1 MVRAFSHAEVL
12 WSLLSFLPRVERCQ
26 SSRYPG
32 ITCWIEV
39 NSRGRRHISPRL
51 EASSSSSSSEEL
63 GCVSDFQWFQLVPI
77 LDLTHCC
84 KSIYEVSLANGLLC
98 NCDSSCYIA
107 AKTRLC
113 KFSHPGVQS
122 SRERLGMLGWFLAL
136 RTTYSYEIGF
146 LYSLQRC
153 KTLKHDSARWKRCL
167 GSFEKLVC
175 ILCSTLEVFVL
186 RNQSAI
192 TLFKA
197 LKNDSGQFWWLFWWW
212 VHWLCLLCKP

>member
-77 LDLTHCC
+77 WILLNWCNRFV
-84 KSIYEVSLANGLLC
+84 KGLISWRDRLC
-98 NCDSSCYIA
+98 FCNSYCFSA

-113 KFSHPGVQS
+113 KFSHPGVHS
-122 SRERLGMLGWFLAL
+122 SQARLGMPGWFLAL
-136 RTTYSYEIGF
+136 RTYSSPDLCPLRDF
-146 LYSLQRC
+146 LSVPKTLVWYSLF
-153 KTLKHDSARWKRCL
+153 DSESLCDIWSPWGWFL
-167 GSFEKLVC
+167 
-175 ILCSTLEVFVL
+175 ILW
-186 RNQSAI
+186 NQSAI
-192 TLFKA
+192 TLFTA
-197 LKNDSGQFWWLFWWW
+197 LRHDLGQFWWLFWWW